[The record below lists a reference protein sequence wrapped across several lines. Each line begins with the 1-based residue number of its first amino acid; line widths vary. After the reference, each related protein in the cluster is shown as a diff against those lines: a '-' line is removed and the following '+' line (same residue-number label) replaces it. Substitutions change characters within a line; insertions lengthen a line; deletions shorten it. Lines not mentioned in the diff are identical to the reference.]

1 MKCVALQSGEKLF
14 RDKTARAALECVQLG
29 LDEAAAAYFD
39 DGARM
44 DESARQVALSTG
56 GTAQLRFALP
66 DGRHA
71 VAAIRPLCSAL
82 AEAVPVYYE
91 AVMRDGAWK
100 LTEMKADKVEA

>member
-1 MKCVALQSGEKLF
+1 M
-14 RDKTARAALECVQLG
+14 QLG
-29 LDEAAAAYFD
+29 LDEAAASYFD

-56 GTAQLRFALP
+56 GTAQLRFAPP

-71 VAAIRPLCSAL
+71 VAAVRPLRSAL

-91 AVMRDGAWK
+91 AVMRDGEWK
-100 LTEMKADKVEA
+100 LTEMKADKVEP